1 MGSSISFGTASQQG
15 LNPIKAVCDPEQ
27 PDGWLNITDSAFNQ
41 LGQPASM
48 SQVTESQCELDQNG
62 LSEEPG
68 SIPGSASRFR
78 VRIPGT
84 HALRLI
90 FQAGRG
96 FDGVLYD
103 L

>member
-1 MGSSISFGTASQQG
+1 
-15 LNPIKAVCDPEQ
+15 
-27 PDGWLNITDSAFNQ
+27 
-41 LGQPASM
+41 M

-103 L
+103 LWPLAIAVSTPAVLVAGPTVGEN